1 MLAPSEGRR
10 RQEGAASR
18 RAEAGA
24 IGNALGAGS
33 TTSTMGVAMNA
44 WRERAGMPAHRAW
57 PETWA
62 EGSASTL
69 RAVGLA
75 RATLRQFTV
84 GLAAVR
90 MRCVLFGHDGTASHA
105 SSAGCSCAAMNV
117 AAAPLAGRLRRM
129 RLVSTPRLLDR
140 SVRSGKG
147 RLVSPRTATAAHT
160 PLTA

>member
-1 MLAPSEGRR
+1 
-10 RQEGAASR
+10 
-18 RAEAGA
+18 
-24 IGNALGAGS
+24 
-33 TTSTMGVAMNA
+33 MGVAMNA

-90 MRCVLFGHDGTASHA
+90 MRCVLFGHDDRIARELNRLLLRCDECGRRTPGWAIA
-105 SSAGCSCAAMNV
+105 TK
-117 AAAPLAGRLRRM
+117 APRLDA
-129 RLVSTPRLLDR
+129 RLLDR
-140 SVRSGKG
+140 SVRSGRG
-147 RLVSPRTATAAHT
+147 DWCRRALP
-160 PLTA
+160 PLRILR